1 MLPKTQKQI
10 KLASRPHGIP
20 EKTDFQY
27 DEIAVTE
34 PGDEQLLLRT
44 IYLSVDPYMRGRMSA
59 AKSYVEPFTVG
70 EPIEGGVVSKV
81 VQSNSSH
88 LKEGDFVI
96 GMLPW
101 KEYSIVNEKEVRKVD
116 SSIAP
121 LSSYLSILGMTGLT
135 AYFGLLDIGQPKEGE
150 TVVISGAAG
159 AVGSAAGQIAKI
171 KGANVVGIAGSDEK
185 VEYLTDKLGFD
196 KAINYKTCGN
206 IREALKE
213 VCPNGIDVY
222 FENVGG
228 EIGDA
233 AISLLNKFA
242 RVPVCG
248 AISAYNN
255 TEADIG
261 HRVQSYLIK
270 SSALMKGFV
279 VNDYADRF
287 KEGAADLGKWV
298 SEGKLTYEES
308 ITEGFENV
316 PDAFLG
322 LFTGSNL
329 GKQLVKVSEEE

>member
-1 MLPKTQKQI
+1 MLPETQKQI
-10 KLASRPHGIP
+10 KLASRPHGKP
-20 EKTDFQY
+20 EKKDFLY
-27 DEIAVTE
+27 EEIAVPA
-34 PGDEQLLLRT
+34 PGEGQVLLKSV
-44 IYLSVDPYMRGRMSA
+44 YLSVDPYMRGRMSD
-59 AKSYVEPFTVG
+59 AKSYVEPFKVG
-70 EPIEGGVVSKV
+70 EPIHGGAIGKV
-81 VQSNSSH
+81 VKSNSAFF
-88 LKEGDFVI
+88 KEGEFVI

-101 KEYSIVNEKEVRKVD
+101 QEYSLVSEKEVRRVD
-116 SSIAP
+116 PSIAP
-121 LSSYLSILGMTGLT
+121 LSSYLGILGMTGLT
-135 AYFGLLDIGQPKEGE
+135 AYFGLLDIGKPKEGE

-171 KGANVVGIAGSDEK
+171 QGAYVVGIAGSKEK
-185 VEYLTDKLGFD
+185 VDYLTNKLGFD

-213 VCPNGIDVY
+213 ACPNGIDVY

-233 AISLLNKFA
+233 ALSLLNKFA

-261 HRVQSYLIK
+261 HRVQTVLIK

-287 KEGAADLGKWV
+287 KEGAAQLGKWLA
-298 SEGKLTYEES
+298 EGKLTYEETV
-308 ITEGFENV
+308 TEGFENI
-316 PDAFLG
+316 PEAFLG
-322 LFTGSNL
+322 LFNGNNL
-329 GKQLVKVSEEE
+329 GKQLVKVSETD

>member
-1 MLPKTQKQI
+1 MPPELQKQI
-10 KLASRPHGIP
+10 KLASRPHGKP
-20 EKTDFQY
+20 EKKDFQY
-27 DEIAVTE
+27 DEIPVSE
-34 PGDEQLLLRT
+34 PEDKQVLLKT
-44 IYLSVDPYMRGRMSA
+44 VYLSVDPYMRGRMSA
-59 AKSYVEPFTVG
+59 AKSYVEPFKVG

-81 VQSNSSH
+81 VKSNSS
-88 LKEGDFVI
+88 LFTEGDFVI

-101 KEYSIVNEKEVRKVD
+101 QEYSIVNEKEVRKVD
-116 SSIAP
+116 PSIAP

-135 AYFGLLDIGQPKEGE
+135 AYFGLLDIGKPKEGE

-171 KGANVVGIAGSDEK
+171 KGAYVVGIAGSDEK
-185 VEYLTDKLGFD
+185 VEYLTGKLGFD
-196 KAINYKTCGN
+196 KAINYRKSGN

-213 VCPNGIDVY
+213 ACPNGIDIY

-233 AISLLNKFA
+233 ALSLLNKFA

-261 HRVQSYLIK
+261 HRVQTNLIK
-270 SSALMKGFV
+270 SSALMKGYV

-287 KEGAADLGKWV
+287 KEGASQLGKWV
-298 SEGKLTYEES
+298 SEGKLTYEET

-322 LFTGSNL
+322 LFDGSNL